1 MMFGLRLALAVGA
14 LALVACSDDAERAE
28 PLPFAAAGP
37 DAAPD
42 PSMMGPYPVGVRTLT
57 IYDYRRVKTSTVDGT
72 RTPRKLVTEVWYP
85 AVEAARGQPGVVY
98 RAHDILPPD
107 VADELAGESV
117 ALPTTAVR
125 DADARKGDAPFPL
138 VIFSHGNGGVRVQ
151 STFFTEGLASHGFV
165 VVAPDHEGDTLSD
178 FLARGGLSS
187 ADVIGAYP
195 ERSDDVRFLMDH
207 FTSLTADDPLF
218 GKIDGEKI
226 GVSGH
231 SFGGLTTIRVSG
243 LDTRVKA
250 AVAMTP
256 PGFTIS
262 WIGVDRSLAD
272 IGIPM
277 MIQSGGID
285 RTLPPEMHIP
295 SLWREMARPRWW
307 LSIDTA
313 GHFTFSDL
321 CVLDLAAIEA
331 ATNVGVGDVLE
342 DGCGEVNLAPEL
354 AYPTIRHYG
363 VGLFNAALRGSTGSY
378 DLLVRERAPEGAGEH
393 ITLDADP

>member
-1 MMFGLRLALAVGA
+1 MILASALACAESG
-14 LALVACSDDAERAE
+14 ERAE
-28 PLPFAAAGP
+28 PLPFEAAGP
-37 DAAPD
+37 GAAPD
-42 PSMMGPYPVGVRTLT
+42 PSAYGPYPVGVRTVT
-57 IYDYRRVKTSTVDGT
+57 ILDLRRVKTSTVDGS
-72 RTPRKLVTEVWYP
+72 RTPRKLVTEIWYP

-98 RAHDILPPD
+98 HAADILPPD
-107 VADELAGESV
+107 VAGELADESV
-117 ALPTTAVR
+117 ALPTPAVR
-125 DADARKGDAPFPL
+125 DADVRKGEAPFPL
-138 VIFSHGNGGVRVQ
+138 VVFSHGNGGVRVQ
-151 STFFTEGLASHGFV
+151 STFFTAALASHGFV
-165 VVAPDHEGDTLSD
+165 VAAPDHEGDTLTD

-195 ERSDDVRFLMDH
+195 ERSDDVRFLIDH
-207 FTSLTADDPLF
+207 FTSLDADDPLA
-218 GKIDGEKI
+218 GKIDAAKI

-231 SFGGLTTIRVSG
+231 SFGALTSIRVSG
-243 LDTRVKA
+243 LDTRVRA

-272 IGIPM
+272 VGIPM
-277 MIQSGGID
+277 MLQSGGLD
-285 RTLPPEMHIP
+285 RTLPAEMHLP
-295 SLWREMARPRWW
+295 SLWREMVRPRWW

-321 CVLDLAAIEA
+321 CVLDLEAIEA

-342 DGCGEVNLAPEL
+342 DGCGPDNISADL

-363 VGLFNAALRGSTGSY
+363 IGLFNAALRGSTGTY
-378 DLLVRERAPEGAGEH
+378 DLLTEARAPAGATDH